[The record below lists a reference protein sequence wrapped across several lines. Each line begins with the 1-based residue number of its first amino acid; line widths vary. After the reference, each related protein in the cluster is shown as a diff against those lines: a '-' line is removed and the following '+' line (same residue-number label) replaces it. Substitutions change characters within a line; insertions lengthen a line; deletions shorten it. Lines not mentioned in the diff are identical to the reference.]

1 MRVTKDTRKPYRVGH
16 KHPNGTTYIYEVFLS
31 WNKERKQSYN
41 KQRCIG
47 KPDPATGE
55 LIPNRSHAERAGIV
69 TSDKSVT
76 ASSLIVGPTLVLDAV
91 TKELGLGK
99 VLDKYFPETSGQML
113 AMAYHLVCR
122 GEAPSHFPEWAKTHR
137 NPSGGM
143 LTTQRIS
150 ELLAGLDE
158 DGRQTFLAAW
168 LRYRSESEYLC
179 FDITKVSSYFALN
192 EHVKYG
198 ENRDGEDLPQLNLA
212 LLFGQKSM
220 LPVYYRELPGN
231 ISDFNSKLL
240 TSLYDG

>member
-1 MRVTKDTRKPYRVGH
+1 MKATQDTRKPYRVEH
-16 KHPNGTTYIYEVFLS
+16 KHPNGTTYVYEVFSS
-31 WNKERKQSYN
+31 WNKEKRQSYN

-99 VLDKYFPETSGQML
+99 VL

-150 ELLAGLDE
+150 ELLDDLDE
-158 DGRQTFLAAW
+158 DRRQTFLAAW
-168 LRYRSESEYLC
+168 LRYGSESEYLC
-179 FDITKVSSYFALN
+179 FDITSVSSYSALN

-198 ENRDGEDLPQLNLA
+198 KNRDGEDLPQINLA